1 MSVKEANTSITLSV
15 IIPVGGFP
23 NGDAVLRSW
32 ALKQLPRGLEVIL
45 VLDSDDESVRK
56 SVQEIAALGSKKNVQ
71 VLVSQYRNP
80 GSTRDIGLKASTG
93 EWVCFWDAD
102 DLPEVSNVWS
112 SVENRENQEA
122 DIIVG
127 NYRSVDFETKNE
139 AEYRLGTHDPLM
151 NLYLNPGLWRMVFKR
166 KLLANISFPGLRM
179 GEDQV
184 FIFRSIKESKDIK
197 FVNDIFYNYYKYSSG
212 QLTKSNNISMDLMKA
227 RDLCKELN
235 TSGHNNYLSSAILRQ
250 DLTLIKRGSLSIK
263 AITIFDLVIL
273 STQSIKNLKTLFRV
287 LTTVHRD
294 K

>member
-80 GSTRDIGLKASTG
+80 GSTRDIGLRASTG

-184 FIFRSIKESKDIK
+184 FIFRSIDR
-197 FVNDIFYNYYKYSSG
+197 
-212 QLTKSNNISMDLMKA
+212 KS
-227 RDLCKELN
+227 
-235 TSGHNNYLSSAILRQ
+235 
-250 DLTLIKRGSLSIK
+250 
-263 AITIFDLVIL
+263 V
-273 STQSIKNLKTLFRV
+273 V
-287 LTTVHRD
+287 
-294 K
+294 